1 MNEEDF
7 WEDLKNIGDLI
18 NNKPVLVGVVAN
30 PQIKAAIRKELPNM
44 TGGRRISYN
53 PIPIYTF
60 EDVPT
65 DDSVLFYDREKL
77 TKYLEKRQEG
87 KGHLQALGSVMV
99 EDSDIKNLPP
109 LVDDLD

>member
-18 NNKPVLVGVVAN
+18 NKQPVLVGVVAN
-30 PQIKAAIRKELPNM
+30 PRIKMEIRKQLPEMNE
-44 TGGRRISYN
+44 GRRFSYN
-53 PIPIYTF
+53 PIPIYAF

-77 TKYLEKRQEG
+77 TKYLEKREEG
-87 KGHLQALGSVMV
+87 KDHLQALGRVMV
-99 EDSDIKNLPP
+99 EDVDIKNLQS
-109 LVDDLD
+109 LVDELD